1 MRILFVTRHLNSSGF
16 ATLNRLIEEKFDIC
30 GVLLAKQSSTWTS
43 RWLRLIALC
52 LYRAECYF
60 YRCRPLKVTTSERL
74 LSRAAGLRVIEV
86 DSIKSAETFNALSAL
101 APDLI
106 VIGGGWHELIPPA
119 IFKIPRLGCINAHP
133 SLLPDFRGTSITRWQ
148 VLGGVR
154 KSGCTIHYVNEAF
167 DSGAILAQESL
178 AVPEGVTPQEL
189 FSSLSTLAA
198 EMMVKVLRR
207 FESEGALT
215 GTDVAD
221 AAAKSRYYHR
231 WKWNDSRL
239 EIDWRRTFREIDCFV
254 RANTQ
259 ESYRYLG
266 PWFESESGP
275 FFLRQSVL
283 RPATGR
289 ASAAWPEVVEFSDG
303 IVWLEKLGDR
313 ESFGIV
319 QVQPKGTCF
328 RFCRARSASRKL
340 IVKQPTSS

>member
-16 ATLNRLIEEKFDIC
+16 ATLSRLIEEKFDIC
-30 GVLLAKQSSTWTS
+30 GVLLSKQSSAWTI
-43 RWLRLIALC
+43 RWLRLIPLF

-60 YRCRPLKVTTSERL
+60 YRCQPLKVTTSERL
-74 LSRAAGLRVIEV
+74 LSRAAGLHIIEV
-86 DSIKSAETFNALSAL
+86 DSIKSTETLNALSAL

-119 IFKIPRLGCINAHP
+119 IFKMPKLGCINAHP

-148 VLGGVR
+148 VLAGVR

-178 AVPEGVTPQEL
+178 DVREGVTPQEL
-189 FSSLSTLAA
+189 FTSLSILAA
-198 EMMVKVLRR
+198 EMMVRVLRC

-215 GTDVAD
+215 GKDVAD
-221 AAAKSRYYHR
+221 VAAKSRYYPR
-231 WKWNDSRL
+231 WRWDDAKL
-239 EIDWRRTFREIDCFV
+239 EINWRNSFSEIDCFV

-275 FFLRQSVL
+275 LFLRQSVL

-289 ASAAWPEVVEFSDG
+289 ASAAWPEVVECSDG
-303 IVWLEKLGDR
+303 IIWLEKLGDP
-313 ESFGIV
+313 ESLGII
-319 QVQPKGTCF
+319 QVQPKDACF
-328 RFCRARSASRKL
+328 RFRRARSASRKL
-340 IVKQPTSS
+340 VVKNPTSS